1 MKTMKM
7 PRLSTGS
14 VHLWND
20 KMSRSVA
27 RSLAFR
33 LHRLLPVIAAR
44 VTWTHLWSSRMMKKS
59 MQTLCCWPLR
69 PKLGMKNQTTKKLR
83 KDTIRLI
90 MIKPKLES
98 LRSKNRSLCLFLF
111 LCNWISSTWM
121 QTPAWLAQWQSSMF
135 FESVLIQNFQ
145 LKFSVHPNNCG
156 ILNYLIT
163 NWNF

>member
-44 VTWTHLWSSRMMKKS
+44 VAWTHLWSSRMMKKS
-59 MQTLCCWPLR
+59 TQTLCCWPLR
-69 PKLGMKNQTTKKLR
+69 PKLGMKNQTMKKLR

-90 MIKPKLES
+90 MIKPKFE
-98 LRSKNRSLCLFLF
+98 SLCLCVSFSFYVIEFPPHGCKPQHGWPSGKVQCFLKVY
-111 LCNWISSTWM
+111 LSRTYLWNLVYTQITV
-121 QTPAWLAQWQSSMF
+121 A
-135 FESVLIQNFQ
+135 
-145 LKFSVHPNNCG
+145 
-156 ILNYLIT
+156 YLI
-163 NWNF
+163 N